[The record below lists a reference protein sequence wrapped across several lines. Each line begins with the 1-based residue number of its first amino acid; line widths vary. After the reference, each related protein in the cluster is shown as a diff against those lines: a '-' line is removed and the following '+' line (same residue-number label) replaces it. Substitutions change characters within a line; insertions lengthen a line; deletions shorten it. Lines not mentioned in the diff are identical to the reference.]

1 MYVHAL
7 YDIVSSQSVYRSSR
21 ISTLVLPLPPYSTP
35 RVGTM
40 AITKEPG
47 QKGVNFSN
55 IAVGEYARVAAVH
68 ACLT

>member
-1 MYVHAL
+1 
-7 YDIVSSQSVYRSSR
+7 
-21 ISTLVLPLPPYSTP
+21 
-35 RVGTM
+35 M

-55 IAVGEYARVAAVH
+55 IAVGEYARVAALH